1 MSFIIPYKEKELIN
15 NEGAFIKP
23 SGEIIFTFG
32 GHERYAYDYCYGTSY
47 SSTKLTK
54 EQQELF
60 EQWLDR
66 YEFSKRNLYSDFMVH
81 LLLFDKIE
89 TVMRETITTTN
100 PSPHIR
106 FFNYYLMD
114 WNIIEQPQIK
124 YNSDTGL
131 FEYDINNSYLRNSE
145 DREAENE
152 INDIKAKVLKKER
165 PLFFR

>member
-1 MSFIIPYKEKELIN
+1 
-15 NEGAFIKP
+15 
-23 SGEIIFTFG
+23 
-32 GHERYAYDYCYGTSY
+32 
-47 SSTKLTK
+47 
-54 EQQELF
+54 
-60 EQWLDR
+60 
-66 YEFSKRNLYSDFMVH
+66 
-81 LLLFDKIE
+81 
-89 TVMRETITTTN
+89 MRETITTTN

-114 WNIIEQPQIK
+114 WNIIEQPQMK

-131 FEYDINNSYLRNSE
+131 FEYDKNNSYLRNSE

>member
-1 MSFIIPYKEKELIN
+1 MSLIIPFKEKEIMN
-15 NEGAFIKP
+15 NNGAFIKP
-23 SGEIIFTFG
+23 SGEIIFTDDD
-32 GHERYAYDYCYGTSY
+32 HERYALDYCYNPS
-47 SSTKLTK
+47 KLTK

-60 EQWLDR
+60 EKWLDL
-66 YEFSKRNLYSDFMVH
+66 YDCYKRKLYTDFMVY
-81 LLLFDKIE
+81 LLSFDKVE
-89 TVMRETITTTN
+89 TAMRETITTTN

-114 WNIIEQPQIK
+114 WNIIEKPPMK

-131 FEYDINNSYLRNSE
+131 FEYDYNNSYLRNSE